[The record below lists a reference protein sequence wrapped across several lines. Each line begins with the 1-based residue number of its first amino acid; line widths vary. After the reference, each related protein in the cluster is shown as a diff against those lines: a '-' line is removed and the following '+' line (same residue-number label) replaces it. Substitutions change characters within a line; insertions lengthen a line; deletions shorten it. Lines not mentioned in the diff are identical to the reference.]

1 MYVCAVT
8 DTPRKLQNVDS
19 SNLSSLWANSEVYE
33 NCTFFSDFRALWGVE
48 SECEERVRIYVNI

>member
-19 SNLSSLWANSEVYE
+19 SNLAYE
-33 NCTFFSDFRALWGVE
+33 QTVRFSKIVHSDFRALWGVE

>member
-19 SNLSSLWANSEVYE
+19 SNLAYE
-33 NCTFFSDFRALWGVE
+33 QTVRFSKIAHFFSDFRALWGVE